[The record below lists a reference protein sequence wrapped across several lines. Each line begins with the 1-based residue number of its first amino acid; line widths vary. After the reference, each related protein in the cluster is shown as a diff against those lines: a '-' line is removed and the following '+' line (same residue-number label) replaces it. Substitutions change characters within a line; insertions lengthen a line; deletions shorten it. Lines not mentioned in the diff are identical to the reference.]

1 METQIC
7 SKSLFFLV
15 CFLPL
20 QEAVFYLRCML
31 YVGKNCVEQCN
42 VLKYESD
49 LRRRS
54 AFIGS
59 HSPRSFPKSLWE
71 FMK

>member
-1 METQIC
+1 
-7 SKSLFFLV
+7 
-15 CFLPL
+15 
-20 QEAVFYLRCML
+20 ML